1 LTTTALTTTTRKCT
15 TTAFVVVPLPLLL
28 SPSSVSIPITTTTT
42 TTTSSSRIILQA
54 LSKTDDKDDDTI
66 IVTAKVHTQ
75 KYDDSVDSDEE
86 DDEDAITKTID
97 KLNKKETIANN
108 PRLTGL
114 AFELD
119 NGTRKSHSM
128 AQNSA
133 FVEGFFKGISTPQS
147 YIQLVTSL
155 YYVYQAMER
164 DVLDTIT
171 NSNDAATYNNMIKK
185 IDDKSL
191 RRMNGLEQ
199 DMEYLY
205 GVDWKTTMSKPTRAT
220 EKYVAR
226 IREIAATAAADNYD
240 DSSSS
245 KQYLFIA
252 HQYTRYL
259 GDLFGGQMMGGMA
272 SRSMDL
278 PSDGS
283 GIQFYTF
290 DSIPKTKTKQFI
302 DEWYIK
308 LNTIGMDLTT
318 QQRQDIVD
326 EANLVFDLNIGILQ
340 ELEGSPWQ
348 AVWTMTIS
356 SIKEKLGF

>member
-1 LTTTALTTTTRKCT
+1 
-15 TTAFVVVPLPLLL
+15 
-28 SPSSVSIPITTTTT
+28 
-42 TTTSSSRIILQA
+42 
-54 LSKTDDKDDDTI
+54 
-66 IVTAKVHTQ
+66 
-75 KYDDSVDSDEE
+75 
-86 DDEDAITKTID
+86 
-97 KLNKKETIANN
+97 
-108 PRLTGL
+108 
-114 AFELD
+114 
-119 NGTRKSHSM
+119 
-128 AQNSA
+128 
-133 FVEGFFKGISTPQS
+133 
-147 YIQLVTSL
+147 
-155 YYVYQAMER
+155 
-164 DVLDTIT
+164 
-171 NSNDAATYNNMIKK
+171 MI
-185 IDDKSL
+185 
-191 RRMNGLEQ
+191 GLEQ
-199 DMEYLY
+199 DMEYFY
-205 GVDWKTTMSKPTRAT
+205 GLDWKTTMSKPTRGT

-318 QQRQDIVD
+318 QQRQDIVN